1 MRQRR
6 EDFRN
11 IALIVGSGCLGALAI
26 GIGWATATTPDVAEL
41 RFGDRHMEA
50 EFRVGHI
57 EGLEGRVEGL
67 EDHSLIIAGAARKNR
82 TVSLEIRGTAD
93 ASDSRESNSLESNH
107 DFDFIVVSGVAGSRP
122 TVRYQNAEEAGA
134 PIVYVDGVRFD
145 SGMEGLRQVDIE
157 NVEMKGSA
165 AKEQYGE
172 EGKNGVIVVTTK
184 TGKKR
189 KGGGK
194 H

>member
-26 GIGWATATTPDVAEL
+26 GIGWATATTPDVSEV
-41 RFGDRHMEA
+41 RVGDRRMEA
-50 EFRVGHI
+50 EFRVGQI

-67 EDHSLIIAGAARKNR
+67 EGHTLIIAGADRKHR
-82 TVSLEIRGTAD
+82 TVALEIRGTAD
-93 ASDSRESNSLESNH
+93 ASDSQESNSLESNH
-107 DFDFIVVSGVAGSRP
+107 DVIVVSGVAGSRP
-122 TVRYQNAEEAGA
+122 TVRFQNAEEAGA

-157 NVEMKGSA
+157 NVEILKGSE

-194 H
+194 R